1 MKWEDDMDVGWREY
15 RSLHKPLDW
24 SRCNWR
30 ELVVCICVTAPS
42 LAIAMAWS
50 TTNTH
55 WLGTIDSYHV
65 GSCSMDRIDIMS
77 SNDPSIHL
85 SIHRFIYLSIY
96 LSVHPSINPFIYR
109 SINSSTHLSIHL
121 SIHPSTHPSIHRSIY
136 LSIHLSIHY
145 CLTWC
150 DGWCLRSLDRTRW
163 HRSARSPV
171 AARATGST
179 TAHGHRYDM
188 VIKGM
193 VIDKIMLWKIW
204 QWWWIFLC
212 GDGYGDEKD
221 GVSRRRKHAL

>member
-1 MKWEDDMDVGWREY
+1 MDVGWREY

-30 ELVVCICVTAPS
+30 ELAVCICVTAPS

-50 TTNTH
+50 TTSTH

-85 SIHRFIYLSIY
+85 SIHRFIYPSIYLSIY

-179 TAHGHRYDM
+179 TAHGHR
-188 VIKGM
+188 
-193 VIDKIMLWKIW
+193 
-204 QWWWIFLC
+204 
-212 GDGYGDEKD
+212 
-221 GVSRRRKHAL
+221 